1 MDAGQ
6 VEAGAS
12 EEAGEGADEGKLT
25 GKLRSLLLARIRPI
39 MLAVAFLAALLVIS
53 SRLVDEGEI
62 VMITTID
69 PHGRDQVT
77 EVWIVELPLGTYLRA
92 GSPDV
97 GWLERL
103 RAHPEITV
111 ERGGEVSSFRAVPD
125 DGDAIR
131 EQVNQAMSEKYGF
144 ADRLWGRFSDRGHAI
159 PIRLHA
165 ATVAAP

>member
-6 VEAGAS
+6 VEATG
-12 EEAGEGADEGKLT
+12 AGEGAGE

-77 EVWIVELPLGTYLRA
+77 EVWIVELPRGTYLRA

-125 DGDAIR
+125 DGNAIR

-165 ATVAAP
+165 ETVAAQ